1 MPLSHDPTLPG
12 WLTAIAY
19 AAACWF
25 AASAA
30 RAAQHRGQAGWTA
43 AAFWSGTALFM
54 AFLALNKQ
62 LDLQTAVT
70 DIIRRQAK
78 AGGWYGQ
85 RREYQMLFITGMAL
99 VGLGASGALAWW
111 VRGEPRPVKMGA
123 LGLMLT
129 MAFVTVRAAS
139 FHHHDVMGRIEFAGL
154 RAHVL
159 LEWSCIA
166 LVAASAAASTRGSGP
181 TRRLFGPKSD

>member
-1 MPLSHDPTLPG
+1 
-12 WLTAIAY
+12 
-19 AAACWF
+19 
-25 AASAA
+25 
-30 RAAQHRGQAGWTA
+30 
-43 AAFWSGTALFM
+43 M

-62 LDLQTAVT
+62 LDLQTAMT

-78 AGGWYGQ
+78 ATGWYTQ
-85 RREYQMLFITGMAL
+85 RQEYQMLFITSMAVL
-99 VGLGASGALAWW
+99 GLAIAGALAWW
-111 VRGEPRPVKMGA
+111 VRNEAWPIKTGA
-123 LGLMLT
+123 VGLMLT

-166 LVAASAAASTRGSGP
+166 LVAASAAASA
-181 TRRLFGPKSD
+181 RLPSRHSVP